1 MDVSLKIAH
10 VCYLLLLSFYL
21 CSPAVGFPTGLI
33 TVNVSQQYLVSFS
46 LPGSILY
53 YSLQKGFKQVS
64 VNTKSNRNTNIFK
77 TDLSTK
83 HEHCHIDFVNLCCVT
98 TILGKSVALKMFS
111 TYIKQ

>member
-53 YSLQKGFKQVS
+53 YS
-64 VNTKSNRNTNIFK
+64 
-77 TDLSTK
+77 
-83 HEHCHIDFVNLCCVT
+83 H
-98 TILGKSVALKMFS
+98 
-111 TYIKQ
+111 